1 MRNGKAIRSRET
13 ERPHLAPLHPRR
25 RFAVAVRRDGGMCR
39 FTAGNPFGGTAAVA
53 GSFST
58 FPFGTERI
66 LDTTA
71 SIQYDTRMANK
82 KSKKLTDQLRQ
93 AIDDCGL
100 TRYEIAKQTG
110 IDESAL
116 AKFYNG
122 HRGLS
127 MEALNALGEFLQLTI
142 TLGRKPDQKGK

>member
-1 MRNGKAIRSRET
+1 MAEK
-13 ERPHLAPLHPRR
+13 
-25 RFAVAVRRDGGMCR
+25 
-39 FTAGNPFGGTAAVA
+39 
-53 GSFST
+53 
-58 FPFGTERI
+58 RI
-66 LDTTA
+66 
-71 SIQYDTRMANK
+71 
-82 KSKKLTDQLRQ
+82 KKLTDQLRQ

-127 MEALNALGEFLQLTI
+127 MEALNALGEFLQLKI
-142 TLGRKPDQKGK
+142 VLGRKPSKKGN